1 MISVIVSVYNV
12 DMLLQRCLESIS
24 AQTYHDIEVIL
35 VDDGSTDSSGKICD
49 GFCLSDRRFR
59 VIHTE
64 NHGVS
69 AARNRGLEES
79 SGEWIYIADADDY
92 LHPRALELLFAGV
105 SAGYDVAESGY
116 RMSYP
121 PEREPFDFPET
132 GTELPP
138 FREIPYESCLC
149 GVFSSD
155 FTFNLIQTVLWNKL
169 YSRRILEGLSFERH
183 IMEDVFLNYEVFR
196 RRPKVVFMDVAL
208 YSYHQRPES
217 YSHKT
222 TPATFVEILKQ
233 TVSLMDRVPSEDVE
247 TRRAALIK
255 TYRKLLTVRYIT
267 NRTEAAA
274 AAGEISEEVLSRTKK
289 EYFRSRSIPFKEKV
303 MFRTL
308 WAFPFI
314 HSVAMKRLGN

>member
-12 DMLLQRCLESIS
+12 EEYLRRCLECI
-24 AQTYHDIEVIL
+24 AGQTYSDFEAIL

-49 GFCLSDRRFR
+49 DFCDTDRRFR
-59 VIHTE
+59 VIHKE
-64 NHGVS
+64 NGGVS
-69 AARNRGLEES
+69 DARNRGLEES
-79 SGEWIYIADADDY
+79 SGDWIYIADADDY
-92 LHPRALELLFAGV
+92 LHPRALEVLLAGV

-116 RMSYP
+116 RMGYSL
-121 PEREPFDFPET
+121 EREPFDFPET

-138 FREIPYESCLC
+138 FKAIPYGECLD

-155 FTFNLIQTVLWNKL
+155 FTFNLLQTVLWNKL
-169 YSRRILEGLSFERH
+169 YSRRILEGLSLERH
-183 IMEDVFLNYEVFR
+183 IMEDVFMNYEVFR
-196 RRPKVVFMDVAL
+196 RRPRVTFTDTAL

-222 TPATFVEILKQ
+222 TPGTFVEILKQ
-233 TVSLMDRVPSEDVE
+233 TVSLMDRVPAEDTW

-267 NRTEAAA
+267 RKTDASS
-274 AAGEISEEVLSRTKK
+274 AAGKISSDVLSRTRK
-289 EYFRSRSIPFKEKV
+289 EYFGSRSIPLKEKA
-303 MFRTL
+303 MFRVL

-314 HSVAMKRLGN
+314 HAVAMKRLGN